1 MPKKFVL
8 LCKNQCMV
16 EIFSAKIW
24 AHNNSANLTV
34 CPYRPFCW
42 RYKCLPT
49 GGGGWRIWRGNTTS
63 QHRRENLIQTRR
75 RSPMHNPNDGGKRW
89 ALLLLPLCRLFPLP
103 PPLPSI
109 SAVAV
114 LISAVAS
121 PPPLSHFPAT
131 AHFQYEVLIIPLI
144 LVFSVADFLYSDFW
158 NQFTRCLQLI
168 SMSLR
173 NAICGWSFRVPN
185 SDRLWS

>member
-1 MPKKFVL
+1 MHVHLRIKLTNLVTYAVDTGYNNWSPSPIL
-8 LCKNQCMV
+8 LAIQM
-16 EIFSAKIW
+16 SARGGEESDVAILHPSIEGK
-24 AHNNSANLTV
+24 
-34 CPYRPFCW
+34 PYPN
-42 RYKCLPT
+42 K
-49 GGGGWRIWRGNTTS
+49 
-63 QHRRENLIQTRR
+63 EKE
-75 RSPMHNPNDGGKRW
+75 PMHNPNDGGKRW

-114 LISAVAS
+114 LIAAVAS

-173 NAICGWSFRVPN
+173 NAICGWGFRVPN

>member
-1 MPKKFVL
+1 MHGWDFF
-8 LCKNQCMV
+8 CKNMGPQQLSESHRLSLSPILLAIQM
-16 EIFSAKIW
+16 SA
-24 AHNNSANLTV
+24 H
-34 CPYRPFCW
+34 R
-42 RYKCLPT
+42 
-49 GGGGWRIWRGNTTS
+49 GGGGVWRIWRGNTTS

-114 LISAVAS
+114 LIAAVAS

-185 SDRLWS
+185 SHRLWS